1 MNAGDNPQ
9 RAQKKKKKRTDKKKE
24 ATKDRLAEAINE
36 KFLNVEIDGKKL
48 RMQRW
53 NFIQG
58 LRVSKNLA
66 TIIKKATP
74 LGFTAESLMVADI
87 GGILAEHE
95 EHICEI
101 LAVSVVK
108 NNFMDEDEA
117 IAWVKELDFPDAIE
131 LFGYVIKLDLIPLAQ
146 RAGKLKGLL
155 SGIPGLEKTN
165 AVSPKESQP
174 QT

>member
-1 MNAGDNPQ
+1 MGAGDNTQ
-9 RAQKKKKKRTDKKKE
+9 RVEGKKKKRKTKKKE
-24 ATKDRLAEAINE
+24 VAQDRLAEAIIG
-36 KFLNVEIDGKKL
+36 KFLNVELDGKNL

-53 NFIQG
+53 NFVQG

-87 GGILAEHE
+87 GEILVEHE
-95 EHICEI
+95 EHIYEI

-108 NNFMDEDEA
+108 NNFADEA
-117 IAWVKELDFPDAIE
+117 EATTWVKELDFPDAVE
-131 LFGYVIKLDLIPLAQ
+131 LLGCVIKLDLVPLAQ
-146 RAGKLKGLL
+146 KAGKLKGLL
-155 SGIPGLEKTN
+155 SGIPGLMKEN
-165 AVSPKESQP
+165 AVSPKASQA